1 MVKHTLRVG
10 NTIEIGDIKIRLD
23 HKSGQCVALVIDAPT
38 DVKIKANGKDGY
50 LDQVKAKST
59 KSNLCTSNNCRGS
72 CYC

>member
-23 HKSGQCVALVIDAPT
+23 HKSGQCVALVIDAPS

-50 LDQVKAKST
+50 SVQA
-59 KSNLCTSNNCRGS
+59 
-72 CYC
+72 